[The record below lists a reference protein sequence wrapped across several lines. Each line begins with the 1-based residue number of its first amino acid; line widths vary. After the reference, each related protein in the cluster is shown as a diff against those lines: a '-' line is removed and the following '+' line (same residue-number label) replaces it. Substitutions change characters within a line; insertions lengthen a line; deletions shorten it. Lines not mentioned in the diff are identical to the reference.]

1 MLAYFWGLPFFIRV
15 VLGLVVAIGLLIILV
30 RFRNGKGSAKDSLTI
45 LREKLQRGEISEE
58 DYKRARKNAGNRK
71 DESLVWKWVCFFKQ
85 PKSKERML
93 FIFLRQA

>member
-15 VLGLVVAIGLLIILV
+15 VLGLVVAIVLLIILV

-58 DYKRARKNAGNRK
+58 DYKRARKKRGK
-71 DESLVWKWVCFFKQ
+71 
-85 PKSKERML
+85 
-93 FIFLRQA
+93 